1 MLKKAPGKWLLAG
14 VLVAALGGA
23 VGGALYFAAGPEP
36 EAALISEEKQLPAK
50 SIKPKEVR
58 KPQAVVAIGKADP
71 FFRDRQE
78 IRKSPNA
85 AMKVPA
91 QGSALPQIPNVEFAE
106 VPAGTMP
113 LPEFAPM
120 KEKRQL
126 SIQGVL
132 QGGEGKS
139 MAILSDG
146 RVVQVGDSYENS
158 RIAVIGG
165 DGIALANGEKIAYE
179 TQK

>member
-1 MLKKAPGKWLLAG
+1 MLKKMPGKWLLVG
-14 VLVAALGGA
+14 VLVAALGSA
-23 VGGALYFAAGPEP
+23 VGWALYFAAGPEP
-36 EAALISEEKQLPAK
+36 EADIVSQDKQPPAK
-50 SIKPKEVR
+50 SVKPKEAI
-58 KPQAVVAIGKADP
+58 KPQEVLAIGKADP
-71 FFRDRQE
+71 FFRERQE
-78 IRKSPNA
+78 IRKNPNTP
-85 AMKVPA
+85 MKAPA
-91 QGSALPQIPNVEFAE
+91 QVQALPQIPNVEFAQF
-106 VPAGTMP
+106 PAGSMP
-113 LPEFAPM
+113 LSEFTPMPE
-120 KEKRQL
+120 KQI

-132 QGGEGKS
+132 QGGAGKS